1 MPGGSLLLLACSSK
15 WSQYEIG
22 ARHRLQIGGYGGFTD
37 QEFIRGTPWLDD
49 WLHEEGGLQRSGW
62 RLSRHWTYQP
72 EAQWGS
78 ISGFSTSVRDH
89 AGVEGLPIYSLS
101 FSSVD
106 EISRMG
112 FYAWQWLFYL
122 LQIQP
127 RAVLIE
133 SGPQMNPVIG
143 LRSPV
148 IPLWMPSTCTRSHQL
163 LQGILPDFPPRIPVL
178 FQAWPTGNLTPDVI
192 PAKIWNTTL
201 SGRHGRWL
209 GGDPLRFPSDFS
221 TIAQMTP
228 AIEEWSHRHS
238 HKLHRFLQC
247 NELTELQSLLA
258 SGADRSEELISEGL
272 EQLEF

>member
-1 MPGGSLLLLACSSK
+1 
-15 WSQYEIG
+15 
-22 ARHRLQIGGYGGFTD
+22 
-37 QEFIRGTPWLDD
+37 
-49 WLHEEGGLQRSGW
+49 
-62 RLSRHWTYQP
+62 
-72 EAQWGS
+72 
-78 ISGFSTSVRDH
+78 
-89 AGVEGLPIYSLS
+89 
-101 FSSVD
+101 
-106 EISRMG
+106 MG

-122 LQIQP
+122 LGIQP
-127 RAVLIE
+127 GAILIE

-148 IPLWMPSTCTRSHQL
+148 IPFWMPSTCTRSHNL

-209 GGDPLRFPSDFS
+209 GGDPLRFPADFS

-228 AIEEWSHRHS
+228 SIEEWSSRHS
-238 HKLHRFLQC
+238 HTLHRYLNC

-258 SGADRSEELISEGL
+258 SGGDEAEELYPEDTT
-272 EQLEF
+272 QLEY